1 MLGNTIVLTLRKE
14 GIAMTNGGGQKQW
27 EEQKEVQKK
36 NSPKPSKKGTV
47 DRVKEQSTT
56 KERTQ

>member
-1 MLGNTIVLTLRKE
+1 
-14 GIAMTNGGGQKQW
+14 MTNGGGQKQW
-27 EEQKEVQKK
+27 EEQKVVQKK
-36 NSPKPSKKGTV
+36 NSPKPSKKSTV